1 MPSTIE
7 QLHRERS
14 GQRFAVVLIDVREN
28 AERVAAWVKAKG
40 VTPPALLDRDG
51 AVTAAYRVT
60 ATPTVVLLDR
70 DGKLIARAMS
80 ARGRRERRARWHG
93 SSPWCWR
100 SR

>member
-40 VTPPALLDRDG
+40 VTQPALLDRDG

-70 DGKLIARAMS
+70 DGKLIARAIGPQS
-80 ARGRRERRARWHG
+80 WTSGLARQLLDLLVGA
-93 SSPWCWR
+93 P
-100 SR
+100 

>member
-1 MPSTIE
+1 LPSTIE

-14 GQRFAVVLIDVREN
+14 CQRFAVVLIDVREN

-40 VTPPALLDRDG
+40 VTPPTLLDRDG

-70 DGKLIARAMS
+70 DGKLIARALGPQS
-80 ARGRRERRARWHG
+80 WTSGLARQLLDLLVGA
-93 SSPWCWR
+93 P
-100 SR
+100 

>member
-1 MPSTIE
+1 LPSTIE

-70 DGKLIARAMS
+70 DGKMIARAIGPQS
-80 ARGRRERRARWHG
+80 WTSGLARQLLDLLVGA
-93 SSPWCWR
+93 P
-100 SR
+100 

>member
-51 AVTAAYRVT
+51 AITAAYRVT

-70 DGKLIARAMS
+70 DGKMIARAIGPQS
-80 ARGRRERRARWHG
+80 WTSGLARQLLDLLVGA
-93 SSPWCWR
+93 P
-100 SR
+100 

>member
-14 GQRFAVVLIDVREN
+14 GQRFAVVLIDVRES

-70 DGKLIARAMS
+70 DGKLIARAIGPQS
-80 ARGRRERRARWHG
+80 WTSGLARQLLDLLVGA
-93 SSPWCWR
+93 P
-100 SR
+100 

>member
-70 DGKLIARAMS
+70 DGKLIARAIGPQS
-80 ARGRRERRARWHG
+80 WTSGLARQLLDLLVGA
-93 SSPWCWR
+93 P
-100 SR
+100 

>member
-70 DGKLIARAMS
+70 DGKMIARAIGPQS
-80 ARGRRERRARWHG
+80 WTSGLARQLLDLLVGA
-93 SSPWCWR
+93 P
-100 SR
+100 

>member
-60 ATPTVVLLDR
+60 ATPTVVLIGR
-70 DGKLIARAMS
+70 DGGMIARAIGPRAWNDGL
-80 ARGRRERRARWHG
+80 ARRLLDLLVGA
-93 SSPWCWR
+93 P
-100 SR
+100 

>member
-1 MPSTIE
+1 LPSTIE

-70 DGKLIARAMS
+70 DGKLIARAIGPQS
-80 ARGRRERRARWHG
+80 WTSGLARQLLDLLVGA
-93 SSPWCWR
+93 P
-100 SR
+100 